1 MTPSNRTALCT
12 AKISALSL
20 AMLLMQSNMAFAAP
34 NADVQTI
41 NNIANASYYVD
52 SQATIVI
59 SSTSNQVSVQSSA
72 FPQYGIS
79 LTSPLT
85 KTIAPGS
92 TVSWKNLLTN
102 TSYSDQ
108 TIDLNLTVPSSLSN
122 IKLYQDLNN
131 NGRFDDGVDKEIKLN
146 NNLTAQITLGQ
157 SESIELTIQA
167 LSDANA
173 EADDTASIKLGA
185 TVVEHPSI
193 TALVADYLVI
203 VESRLDFML
212 YSWDGYRR
220 TSQAGENIYLE
231 ANCAKCNVRD
241 SARDEIW
248 ITITSSK
255 TGDNYSLKAIET
267 GDNTGKFRIEAPT
280 ENNANAINDDII
292 QTLEGDNLLAT
303 LDAYI
308 DSNGIRQ

>member
-1 MTPSNRTALCT
+1 MTSSVINTSKSLISGT
-12 AKISALSL
+12 AKVSALTL

-34 NADVQTI
+34 NTAVQTI
-41 NNIANASYYVD
+41 INIANASYYVD
-52 SQATIVI
+52 SQAIIVI
-59 SSTSNQVSVQSSA
+59 SSTSNQVQVKSSA

-79 LTSPLT
+79 LTSPPT

-108 TIDLNLTVPSSLSN
+108 TIDLSLTIPNSLSN

-131 NGRFDDGVDKEIKLN
+131 NGRFDDGVDKAIKLN

-167 LSDANA
+167 LSDTNA
-173 EADDTASIKLGA
+173 KADDTASIKLGA
-185 TVVEHPSI
+185 AVVEDPSI
-193 TALVADYLVI
+193 TALVSDKLII
-203 VESRLDFML
+203 VETRLDFML

-220 TSQAGENIYLE
+220 TSQVGENIYLE
-231 ANCAKCNVRD
+231 ASCAKCNVRD

-248 ITITSSK
+248 LTITSPK
-255 TGDNYSLKAIET
+255 TGDSYSLKAIET

-280 ENNANAINDDII
+280 ENNANAFNDDII
-292 QTLEGDNLLAT
+292 QTLEGDN
-303 LDAYI
+303 
-308 DSNGIRQ
+308 